1 MIARDIMVFQ
11 VQTLS
16 PDCTIGEALRRF
28 AELKLQAFPI
38 IDENHRLLG
47 TLNFWQIIEQVMP
60 SYITKGDLPDVR
72 FAPDLGQFHERIQ
85 GLKEKPVTH
94 VMNPNPPCVRPEDS
108 VLACAALIMKTPK
121 TVYLLPVVE
130 ESRKLIG
137 IISAWDIV
145 KELVP

>member
-1 MIARDIMVFQ
+1 MIARDIMVRQ

-28 AELKLQAFPI
+28 AEFRFQAFPI
-38 IDENHRLLG
+38 ADGQQKLLG

-60 SYITKGDLPDVR
+60 PYMGDLADVR
-72 FAPDLGQFHERIQ
+72 FAPDLGQFHERL
-85 GLKEKPVTH
+85 GELKHSPVMQ
-94 VMNPNPPCVRPEDS
+94 VMNHHPPCVRPQDS

-130 ESRKLIG
+130 DDRQLVG
-137 IISAWDIV
+137 IVSAWDVI
-145 KELVP
+145 KEIAP